1 MFGKAGKFRQVKFLR
16 PFPVGHHIMPPSD
29 VRHAA
34 VEQQPTCGVGG
45 VAPLDIQAA
54 EGAVSTDKRGVQHH
68 ERAGAVRLTDILAQR
83 LQHSLLQPLHSVRVP
98 IQFGKVRCLFFQNGG
113 HVLGEMKPH
122 YGDIPPQGFHVR
134 LKRLHPEG
142 QRFRQLLPGTFQLS
156 QQKKDGEQ
164 RYQQQRRQCAHVE
177 EQPPSHGGLGLFQF
191 GKRKPG
197 HGPSPSFSMTVFSMD
212 SAQQRPGFLCQCVNA
227 FTGSSTGGKL
237 LLHFPQAV
245 IKLADLSVVALKAR
259 LG

>member
-1 MFGKAGKFRQVKFLR
+1 MLS
-16 PFPVGHHIMPPSD
+16 SD
-29 VRHAA
+29 VCHTP
-34 VEQQPTCGVGG
+34 VEQQTAGGVGS
-45 VAPLDIQAA
+45 VASLDIQAA
-54 EGAVSTDKRGVQHH
+54 EGFSIADKGGVQHH
-68 ERAGAVRLTDILAQR
+68 KRAGAVRLTDILAQR

-122 YGDIPPQGFHVR
+122 HGDVPPQGFHVR
-134 LKRLHPEG
+134 LKRLHSEG

-164 RYQQQRRQCAHVE
+164 RYQQQRRQCAHIE
-177 EQPPSHGGLGLFQF
+177 KQPPAHGGLGLFQF

-197 HGPSPSFSMTVFSMD
+197 HGPSTSFSMTVFSMD
-212 SAQQRPGFLCQCVNA
+212 SAQQCPGLLCQCVNA

-237 LLHFPQAV
+237 LLHLPQTI